1 MLETCSFTSKIVAKW
16 ERKTGSPFATLISDF
31 FADMVTLVQ
40 LGLGLTED
48 EAYDYVDKLKAEPDV
63 DNTTILM
70 ALMKVA
76 QRDGFFPK
84 SVDLSKMEL
93 MMSTKIQ
100 SISTQIENQTTQNPQ
115 FPETV

>member
-1 MLETCSFTSKIVAKW
+1 MLETCSFTSKVVAKW
-16 ERKTGSPFATLISDF
+16 ERKTGRPFATLFSDF
-31 FADMVTLVQ
+31 FADMVTLIQ
-40 LGLGLTED
+40 LGLDLTED

-63 DNTTILM
+63 DNTSILM

-84 SVDLSKMEL
+84 SVDLSKMES
-93 MMSTKIQ
+93 MMTSKIQ
-100 SISTQIENQTTQNPQ
+100 EMSTQIGTQNPQ